1 MFNKNLQKTIV
12 GIFIF
17 LATAIVIVGALVAN
31 DMVGEFVS
39 ALFRIAKRAAGA
51 GPFELRFG
59 S

>member
-1 MFNKNLQKTIV
+1 MFNKNLNLFL

-17 LATAIVIVGALVAN
+17 PATAIVIKGAFVAN
-31 DMVGEFVS
+31 DVVGEFVS
-39 ALFRIAKRAAGA
+39 ALFRIAERAAGA